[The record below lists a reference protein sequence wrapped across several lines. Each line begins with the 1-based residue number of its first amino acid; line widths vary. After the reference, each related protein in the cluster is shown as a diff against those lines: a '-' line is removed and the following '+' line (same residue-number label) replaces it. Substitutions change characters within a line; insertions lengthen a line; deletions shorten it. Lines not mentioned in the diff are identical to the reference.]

1 MASTSWAYKSF
12 TELTNLELYAILQLR
27 NDVFV
32 LEQACLYQDAD
43 GKDKECYHLSAIDE
57 EKNLIA
63 YCRIL
68 PPGLSYTEASIGRVL
83 TAGNQRKL
91 GMGKELMERAIV
103 STLLQFKCNTI
114 RISAQEYLVTFYQNL
129 GFKAIGNSYLEDNIP
144 HIEMLFSR

>member
-1 MASTSWAYKSF
+1 MASINWVYKSF
-12 TELTNLELYAILQLR
+12 FELTNLELYAILQLR

-43 GKDKECYHLSAIDE
+43 GKDKNCYHLSAIDE

-83 TAGNQRKL
+83 TAGTQRKM
-91 GMGKELMERAIV
+91 GMGKELMERAIE
-103 STLLQFKCNTI
+103 TTMLQFKCNAI
-114 RISAQEYLVTFYQNL
+114 RISAQEYLLAFYQNL
-129 GFKAIGNSYLEDNIP
+129 GFKPVGNSYLEDNIP
-144 HIEMLFSR
+144 HIEMLFTR